1 MKKVKVFGWSKDAD
15 RNIIGKYNSKP
26 MLNTMLYYVDFP
38 NGAIRKYGS
47 NIISDNIYS
56 QVDSEG
62 FLHSILFGTFDFF
75 QDNTVVQKGDQ
86 YIITKSGQFSM
97 QKSTVGWNLLIY

>member
-62 FLHSILFGTFDFF
+62 FCTPSSLEPLIFS
-75 QDNTVVQKGDQ
+75 K
-86 YIITKSGQFSM
+86 ITLSSRKATNIS
-97 QKSTVGWNLLIY
+97 